1 MTINTSQH
9 LVFDHELIRRYD
21 QPGPRYTS
29 YPTAPHFGEDF
40 DERALQGAL
49 NDSNASGRPLSL
61 YFHIPF
67 CEHLCFYCA
76 CTKVVTRHHGWGSPY
91 VAHLDQEMA
100 LTRKHVDGRRPVDQ
114 LHFGGGTPTFLRR
127 DDIAFLLDSIGK
139 HFHLLPD
146 DQGEYSIEIDPRALE
161 SDTLRLLRGFGFNRI
176 SIGVQDLDTAVQ
188 KAVHREQS
196 FALTAGVIDEARQL
210 GFRSVSL
217 DLIYGLPLQTP
228 ESFAQ
233 TLEAVLALRPDRL
246 SVFNYAHLPDR
257 FPPQKRILD
266 TDIPSPDMKL
276 RILAESIATLQQAGY
291 LYIGMDHF
299 ALPDDELTIAQ
310 REGSLYRNF
319 QGYSTHAGTDL
330 LAFGMSAIA
339 MVGPTYS
346 QNIKDLDAWGA
357 TLDSGHLPVERGL
370 RLSDEDLLRRHII
383 TRLICDFSLDFNAL
397 NRQFDLEFHQHFAA
411 ILPAL
416 EALANDGLLQINA
429 HALTVTP
436 RGRLLIR
443 HICMTF
449 DAYLA
454 QKTVHYSRV
463 I

>member
-40 DERALQGAL
+40 DERALQDAL

-161 SDTLRLLRGFGFNRI
+161 PDTLRLLRDFGFNRI

-397 NRQFDLEFHQHFAA
+397 NQQFHLEFHQHFAA

-416 EALANDGLLQINA
+416 EAMANDGLLQINA

>member
-1 MTINTSQH
+1 MAIDNSQH
-9 LVFDHELIRRYD
+9 LVFDHALIRRYD

-40 DERALQGAL
+40 DEKALQAAL
-49 NDSNASGRPLSL
+49 NDSNTSGRPLSL

-76 CTKVVTRHHGWGSPY
+76 CTKVVTRHHEWGTPY

-100 LTRKHVDGRRPVDQ
+100 LTREHIDGRRPVDQ

-127 DDIAFLLDSIGK
+127 GDIAFLLDSIGK

-146 DQGEYSIEIDPRALE
+146 DQGEYGIEIDPRALE
-161 SDTLRLLRGFGFNRI
+161 PGTLRLLRDFGFNRI
-176 SIGVQDLDTAVQ
+176 SIGVQDLDAAVQ

-196 FALTAGVIDEARQL
+196 FALTASIVDEARQL

-233 TLEAVLALRPDRL
+233 TLEAVLTLRPDRL

-299 ALPDDELTIAQ
+299 ALPDDELAIAQ

-339 MVGPTYS
+339 MVGTTYS
-346 QNIKDLDAWGA
+346 QTIKDLDAWGA

-370 RLSDEDLLRRHII
+370 RLSAEDLLRRHII

-397 NRQFDLEFHQHFAA
+397 NRQFSLEFHQHFAA

-416 EALANDGLLQINA
+416 KAMSNDGLLQINA

-436 RGRLLIR
+436 QGRLLIR
-443 HICMTF
+443 HICMAF